1 MKIRSIMMLLMGLQ
15 GLSAAAQGPPPAVL
29 PAVAQP
35 PGGYTVDIRRLS
47 TPPAIDGKLDDAVWQ
62 EAAVLGDFVQDN
74 PDTGQ
79 PATQKTAVRL
89 GYDSRYLYLSI
100 RCYDTEPGKIIAP
113 VLERDGDL
121 SNDDSVY
128 VMLDTFHDGRNAFL
142 FATNPQGAQL
152 DGIVRNEG
160 EEQNLEW
167 DGLWQVATSRD
178 SEGWA
183 AEIAIPFKTLRFS
196 TKNPQVWGFNV
207 FRYLA
212 RRKEESAWRPILK
225 EWARLSRYKISEFGE
240 IHGLRDQVS
249 GGRYSFLPYAL
260 TRHRDQESG
269 RSTKGEAGGDL
280 KISLTSQLVADL
292 TVNTDFA
299 EAEADQEQVNLS
311 RFKLFFP
318 EKRQFFL
325 EGSNLFYFG
334 DRITVFDPPEPFVFF
349 FSRQIGLTLNGA
361 VEVPVIGGAKV
372 AGKVGDVSVG
382 MLNLETDRKAYVDD
396 SGRRVEEPR
405 TDYTV
410 VRLKTDIYPHS
421 TLGLIALDKDPTG
434 PGHNQGLGMD
444 WDLAFGSR
452 LSSAGFLAQTQTP
465 GLHGNDRAYSAD
477 LVYKGP
483 VMRLGET
490 YKDFE
495 DNFNPEMGFLPR
507 AGIKKSLTEGSWI
520 LVPDKGLVH
529 QVSVITSFDHTTDQ
543 RGNLQTQIAFLD
555 VGVLNRD
562 RAGMAVIATDD
573 IEVLDLPLEIY
584 KGVVLPP
591 GSYRFDHLFVGYA
604 SDYTRPLA
612 CTLWYD
618 NGEFYDGRRLRT
630 LVALVARPATGLN
643 LSASWDRSN
652 VHLKEGDFISDL
664 VQSTVSYSFSSRL
677 STRLTMQWE
686 KVDNLRANFLI
697 DWIYRPDSHV
707 FLVYNDIR
715 DLDSLRRS
723 SGFSPLDPG
732 RSVTLKLSR
741 RLDF

>member
-1 MKIRSIMMLLMGLQ
+1 
-15 GLSAAAQGPPPAVL
+15 
-29 PAVAQP
+29 
-35 PGGYTVDIRRLS
+35 
-47 TPPAIDGKLDDAVWQ
+47 
-62 EAAVLGDFVQDN
+62 
-74 PDTGQ
+74 
-79 PATQKTAVRL
+79 
-89 GYDSRYLYLSI
+89 
-100 RCYDTEPGKIIAP
+100 
-113 VLERDGDL
+113 
-121 SNDDSVY
+121 
-128 VMLDTFHDGRNAFL
+128 
-142 FATNPQGAQL
+142 QL

-167 DGLWQVATSRD
+167 DGLWEVATSRD
-178 SEGWA
+178 AQGWT

-240 IHGLRDQVS
+240 IHGLQDQVP

-260 TRHRDQESG
+260 TRHRDQEVSG
-269 RSTKGEAGGDL
+269 HSTQGSAGGDL

-292 TVNTDFA
+292 TVKTDFA

-325 EGSNLFYFG
+325 EGASLFYFG

-361 VEVPVIGGAKV
+361 VEVPVLGGAKIS
-372 AGKVGDVSVG
+372 GKVGDVSVG
-382 MLNLETDRKAYVDD
+382 MLNLATDRKDYVDD
-396 SGRRVEEPR
+396 SGRRVVEPR

-410 VRLKTDIYPHS
+410 VRLKTDIYPRS
-421 TLGLIALDKDPTG
+421 TIGLIALDKDPTG
-434 PGHNQGLGMD
+434 PGYNQGLGMD

-452 LSSAGFLAQTQTP
+452 LSSAGFVAQTQTP
-465 GLHGNDRAYSAD
+465 GLHGDDRAYSAD

-520 LVPDKGLVH
+520 LVPDKGLLH
-529 QVSVITSFDHTTDQ
+529 QLSIITSLDHTTDQ

-562 RAGMAVIATDD
+562 RAGMAVVATDD
-573 IEVLDLPLEIY
+573 IEVLDLPFEIF
-584 KGVVLPP
+584 KGVVLPA

-604 SDYTRPLA
+604 SDYTRKLA

-630 LVALVARPATGLN
+630 LVALVARPATGLSI
-643 LSASWDRSN
+643 SASWDRSN
-652 VHLKEGDFISDL
+652 VHLKEGDFITDL
-664 VQSTVSYSFSSRL
+664 VQSTASYSFSSRL

-723 SGFSPLDPG
+723 TGFSPLDPG

>member
-1 MKIRSIMMLLMGLQ
+1 MMLLVGMQ
-15 GLSAAAQGPPPAVL
+15 ALSAAAQGPPPAVL

-47 TPPAIDGKLDDAVWQ
+47 SPPAIDGKLDDAVWQ

-89 GYDSRYLYLSI
+89 GYDSRYLYVGI

-142 FATNPQGAQL
+142 FATNPQGAQV

-178 SEGWA
+178 AQGWA

-196 TKNPQVWGFNV
+196 TKEPQVWGFNV

-225 EWARLSRYKISEFGE
+225 EWARLSRYKISEYGE
-240 IHGLRDQVS
+240 IHGLQDQVS

-260 TRHRDQESG
+260 TRHRDQEVSG
-269 RSTKGEAGGDL
+269 RSTQGEAGGDL

-299 EAEADQEQVNLS
+299 EAEADQEQVNLT

-325 EGSNLFYFG
+325 EGASLFYFG

-372 AGKVGDVSVG
+372 SGKVGDVSVG

-410 VRLKTDIYPHS
+410 VRLKTDVYPHS

-434 PGHNQGLGMD
+434 PGYNQGLGMD

-452 LSSAGFLAQTQTP
+452 LSSAGFVAQTQTP
-465 GLHGNDRAYSAD
+465 GLRGNDRAYSAD

-507 AGIKKSLTEGSWI
+507 AGIRKSLTEGSWI
-520 LVPDKGLVH
+520 LVPDKGLMH
-529 QVSVITSFDHTTDQ
+529 QVSIITSLDHTTDQ
-543 RGNLQTQIAFLD
+543 RGRLQTQIGFVD
-555 VGVLNRD
+555 VGVLTRD
-562 RAGMAVIATDD
+562 RSGMAVVATDD
-573 IEVLDLPLEIY
+573 VEVLDLPFEIF
-584 KGVVLPP
+584 KGVVLPA
-591 GSYRFDHLFVGYA
+591 GNYRFDHLFVGYA

-652 VHLKEGDFISDL
+652 VHLKEGDFITDL
-664 VQSTVSYSFSSRL
+664 VQSTMSYSFSSRL

-715 DLDSLRRS
+715 DLDSLRRN